1 MSTKS
6 VIPKPQKLKRPSTTQ
21 GTITKIETGCG
32 HLYVTVGKD
41 NGNIIEVFATL
52 GKSGG
57 CAKAQGEAITR
68 SLSLGLKY
76 GIPVEEYIK
85 EFDNIRCPSPALD
98 NGIQVLSCADA
109 IAKVLKKEIA
119 KDDKA
124 KTDS

>member
-1 MSTKS
+1 M
-6 VIPKPQKLKRPSTTQ
+6 KLKRPKITQ
-21 GTITKIETGCG
+21 GTTTRIETGCG

-76 GIPVEEYIK
+76 GVPIEEYIK
-85 EFDNIRCPSPALD
+85 EFDNIRCPSIGLD
-98 NGIQVLSCADA
+98 EGEQVVSCADA
-109 IAKVLKKEIA
+109 IAKVLSKEIKTKEEKKE
-119 KDDKA
+119 DGNN
-124 KTDS
+124 